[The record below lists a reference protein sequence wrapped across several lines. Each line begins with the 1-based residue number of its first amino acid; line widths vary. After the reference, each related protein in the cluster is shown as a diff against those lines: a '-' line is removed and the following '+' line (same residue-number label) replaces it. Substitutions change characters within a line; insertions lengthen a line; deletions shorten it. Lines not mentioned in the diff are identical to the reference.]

1 MIKFGTSGW
10 RAIIAD
16 EFTYDNVKI
25 VSQAIANYILDEEKD
40 LPKEVVV
47 GYDTRFMSEE
57 FAKISASVLAGNGI
71 KVWFTSRDTPTPVIG
86 YEIVRRK
93 IVGGINITASHN
105 PPEYNG
111 LKYSSSWG
119 GPAIPEITKKIEA
132 NCKMLTETTATGKIK
147 YLPFEE
153 GIKKGVIVLFDPRK
167 EYYKQ
172 IERLVDFEIIK
183 KANLRVIVDV
193 LFGTARDY
201 LDTLLI
207 KHGLKVE
214 TLHNWRDV
222 MYNGSAPEPNQQNL
236 KTLTLTVKKRKAA
249 LGVAV
254 DGDADRFGIVD
265 SEGRF
270 YTPNQI
276 ISALLWYLLKTRKYI
291 REKNFVV
298 ARSVMT
304 THMIDAIANKYNI
317 PVRETPV
324 GFKFIGEV
332 MMREPMLIGG
342 EESGGLTIYNHVPEK
357 DGILACILVVEMLC
371 WARKSLQEILKEIYK
386 EVGRFYTERVNYH
399 LTQERMQNIMEKLNK
414 KLPESVENMR
424 VAEVKRLDGYK
435 LLFDD
440 SKSWIGIRLSGTEPV
455 VRYYIETDS
464 QKKLQKLKS
473 WGKKFILGE
482 DGE

>member
-10 RAIIAD
+10 RAIIAE

-25 VSQAIANYILDEEKD
+25 VSTAIANYILEEEKV

-57 FAKISASVLAGNGI
+57 FAKVSASVLAANGI

-132 NCKMLTETTATGKIK
+132 NCKLLTERSATERIK

-153 GIKKGVIVLFDPRK
+153 GVKKGIIVIFDPRK

-172 IERLVDFEIIK
+172 IERLVNFEVIR
-183 KANLRVIVDV
+183 KARLRVVVDI

-207 KHGLKVE
+207 NNGIKVE

-222 MYNGSAPEPNQQNL
+222 MYNGSTPEPNQQNL
-236 KTLTLTVKKRKAA
+236 RALISTIKKERAA

-265 SEGRF
+265 NKGRF

-276 ISALLWYLLKTRKYI
+276 ISALLWYLLKTRKYT
-291 REKNFVV
+291 RGRNFVV

-304 THMIDAIANKYNI
+304 THMIDAIANKHNI

-332 MMREPMLIGG
+332 MMKEPMLIGG
-342 EESGGLTIYNHVPEK
+342 EESGGLTIYNHIPEK

-371 WARKSLQEILKEIYK
+371 WARKSLQSILEEIYK
-386 EVGRFYTERVNYH
+386 EVGKFYTERINYH
-399 LTQERMQNIMEKLNK
+399 LTEEKMREVMEKLDK
-414 KLPESVENMR
+414 KLPESIEGMR
-424 VAEVKRLDGYK
+424 VIGVNRLDGYK

-440 SKSWIGIRLSGTEPV
+440 NKSWVGIRVSGTEPV
-455 VRYYIETDS
+455 VRYYIETDTR
-464 QKKLQKLKS
+464 KKLQKLKS

-482 DGE
+482 DGK